1 MRQRAA
7 RDLLALSWLCALASA
22 GIGCGTDHSRASADS
37 TRRVSVDSGALSP
50 APTLAAVPTL
60 SDTGEKRSSPTA
72 VAETARA
79 LAKVPAGAEL
89 PPSQVPPVTPPEK
102 TATHRPAAPSDSTQ
116 ALERAESTSVTRTAS
131 VPTTAATTTNTTE
144 SPSAPA
150 ATTPAAV
157 HYAFGVGEKLDYQV
171 KFGPMSVGSA
181 TMEVIGLEPVRGT
194 KTYHTSFNVRGGVA
208 FYKVNDRYE
217 SWFDPRSYSSVR
229 FNQNIDEG
237 SYEVKRNYEI
247 FPERQTFSEN
257 GKPEEKSAS
266 DPLDEAALIYLL
278 RIMPLEVGKTYDLDR
293 YFKPDRN
300 PVRVQVV
307 RRERVTVPAGTFNTI
322 VVRPIIKTKGMFG
335 EGGHAEVWFSDDS
348 VRTMVQLK
356 SQLKIGS
363 LNLYLKSVRAGT
375 RPTP

>member
-1 MRQRAA
+1 MRHRVA
-7 RDLLALSWLCALASA
+7 RDLLVPRWQFALVAALIA
-22 GIGCGTDHSRASADS
+22 CGTDHSREGADS
-37 TRRVSVDSGALSP
+37 ARRASPDASTLSP
-50 APTLAAVPTL
+50 APALAAVPAL
-60 SDTGEKRSSPTA
+60 ADTGEKRSAPKTA
-72 VAETARA
+72 AESSSA
-79 LAKVPAGAEL
+79 LAPRISAGSEL

-102 TATHRPAAPSDSTQ
+102 TGTPTAPHSPQTPKESTQ
-116 ALERAESTSVTRTAS
+116 AALRAESSSVSRSSTMAPLAD
-131 VPTTAATTTNTTE
+131 VTTE
-144 SPSAPA
+144 TPSPSEATKA
-150 ATTPAAV
+150 A

-171 KFGPMSVGSA
+171 KFGPMSVGTA

-194 KTYHTSFNVRGGVA
+194 NAYHTVFNVRGGVP

-217 SWFDPRSYSSVR
+217 SWFDPRTYSSMR

-237 SYEVKRNYEI
+237 SYEAKRNFEI
-247 FPERQTFSEN
+247 FPERETFSEN
-257 GKPEEKSAS
+257 GKPEEKSAT
-266 DPLDEAALIYLL
+266 DPLDEATLIYLL
-278 RIMPLEVGKTYDLDR
+278 RTMPLEVGKTYDLDR
-293 YFKPDRN
+293 YFRPDRN

-307 RRERVTVPAGTFNTI
+307 RKERITVPAGTFNTI
-322 VVRPIIKTKGMFG
+322 VVRPIIKAKGMFS